1 MGVRLSWTKG
11 ERKGQLRQRP
21 GEGNGVALCE
31 GSPWLDPSHCSARV
45 PSSEEPSLTTCYSTP
60 LSRLTLWTYI
70 FRCFVFFSKRAPHSE
85 MMSVCLQVYSLS
97 LPKM

>member
-11 ERKGQLRQRP
+11 ERTGQLRQRP

-60 LSRLTLWTYI
+60 LS
-70 FRCFVFFSKRAPHSE
+70 A
-85 MMSVCLQVYSLS
+85 SLS
-97 LPKM
+97 GHTSFGALFFFLSVHHTLK